1 MNTRQLRVLCSSA
14 ILFLVGFGIV
24 ISITLFPKL
33 EGVKAQPAKS
43 NLVARGNINS
53 SWLAASFPVERFQ
66 AYTSPFGYR
75 PSASGGNGWEFHSGL
90 DIAAPMGSFIRNWF
104 TGTVTKVGD
113 SGNCGTHVTIQ
124 SGLWQHVYCHM
135 QGRVESANGRR
146 YMIDRAGGIQVWEGQ
161 QLSVGTRIGRVG
173 MTGRTTGPHL
183 HWGLKYNGQH
193 IDPALVLREMFAQQI
208 ANGRG
213 RNVRPNQSN
222 IIIQPL
228 NIGD

>member
-1 MNTRQLRVLCSSA
+1 
-14 ILFLVGFGIV
+14 
-24 ISITLFPKL
+24 
-33 EGVKAQPAKS
+33 
-43 NLVARGNINS
+43 
-53 SWLAASFPVERFQ
+53 
-66 AYTSPFGYR
+66 
-75 PSASGGNGWEFHSGL
+75 
-90 DIAAPMGSFIRNWF
+90 
-104 TGTVTKVGD
+104 
-113 SGNCGTHVTIQ
+113 
-124 SGLWQHVYCHM
+124 
-135 QGRVESANGRR
+135 
-146 YMIDRAGGIQVWEGQ
+146 
-161 QLSVGTRIGRVG
+161 VGTRIGRVG